1 VIRRWCRGTSWVA
14 LCVVVLLAGLFTAGP
29 SSGAT
34 LAGGISTTDGTS
46 IAVVPMGH
54 LGDPANKFFETFT
67 AGPAGSWVLTTP
79 TGVATNGGIVV
90 ASPGANA
97 AAVLPWYLLRFTA
110 VRPLDSGHAAGAGE
124 VLPPLAVSPTSLSV
138 ASDGSVAFV
147 TRRGAVMVGPSL
159 AGPFT
164 TLISVTALRRTS
176 AGRRCAIVGLTSVV
190 AVVGGRDV
198 VGATCARPGSDG
210 IFRRDSSGWHTGSTR
225 ATAPVSVVR
234 LDAGPSGSTFGLVS
248 VAGARPFLAAGRVTD
263 GGFQLGG
270 VVRQRSSSL
279 RSTALVAAAP
289 GAQPSYIIAA
299 VGTRGVSAARLPVA
313 GVAATLGPVLPRDV
327 QAVVMGSASPAS
339 GGAARVTAFS
349 VEGSLLK
356 ELTLAPAGTRWV
368 VAATQHI
375 AVPYGSS
382 Q

>member
-1 VIRRWCRGTSWVA
+1 MSRRRGSSWAALGVI
-14 LCVVVLLAGLFTAGP
+14 VLLVGLLTAGP
-29 SSGAT
+29 SGGAT
-34 LAGGISTTDGTS
+34 LAGGISTADGTS
-46 IAVVPMGH
+46 VAVIPMGH
-54 LGDPANKFFETFT
+54 FNDPANKFFETFT

-97 AAVLPWYLLRFTA
+97 AAVLPWYLLRYTA

-164 TLISVTALRRTS
+164 TLTSVTALRRTP

-190 AVVGGRDV
+190 AVAGGRDV
-198 VGATCARPGSDG
+198 VGATCTRMGSDG
-210 IFRRDSSGWHTGSTR
+210 IFRRDSSGWYSGTIKVRG
-225 ATAPVSVVR
+225 PVSVLR
-234 LDAGPSGSTFGLVS
+234 LDAGPSGTFTGLISIGGVHP
-248 VAGARPFLAAGRVTD
+248 VVAAGRVTG
-263 GGFQLGG
+263 GGFELGG
-270 VVRQRSSSL
+270 AVRQRSSSL

-289 GAQPSYIIAA
+289 GAQPSYVIAA
-299 VGTRGVSAARLPVA
+299 VGTRGVSAARLPIA
-313 GVAATLGPVLPRDV
+313 GVAAPLGPVLPRDV
-327 QAVVMGSASPAS
+327 QAVVMETASATS
-339 GGAARVTAFS
+339 GGPGRVTAFS

-356 ELTLAPAGTRWV
+356 ELSLAPAGTRWV